1 VSLGKLVTRNL
12 GHVNIDSRCNAGA
25 ACQNTPIPEK
35 RIERKQTEDGE
46 GKYKRKREELGSDEK
61 RKVAGKE
68 KEGNRD
74 KEKIH
79 KADMVNR
86 KNTEV
91 QGKCEVAKTGG

>member
-1 VSLGKLVTRNL
+1 MREQHAK
-12 GHVNIDSRCNAGA
+12 
-25 ACQNTPIPEK
+25 IPLFQKKESK
-35 RIERKQTEDGE
+35 GN
-46 GKYKRKREELGSDEK
+46 KRKTVRESIKGKGKELGSDEK